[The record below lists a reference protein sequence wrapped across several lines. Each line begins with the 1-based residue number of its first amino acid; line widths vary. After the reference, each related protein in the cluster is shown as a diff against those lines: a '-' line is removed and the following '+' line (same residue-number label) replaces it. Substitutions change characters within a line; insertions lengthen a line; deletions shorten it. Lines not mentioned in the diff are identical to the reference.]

1 MNKSKLE
8 KKPVELKSQNF
19 YKKNKGNSNKE
30 NNPTFNIKDKLFK
43 ELNNSITVQGGTKSS
58 KMSTS
63 NLENTK
69 ETNQSTE

>member
-8 KKPVELKSQNF
+8 KKPVELKLHNF

-63 NLENTK
+63 NLESTK